1 MPVDMKEV
9 IAQAA
14 MKLLIEKHAKKLT
27 VKDIVE
33 ECHITR
39 QTFYYHFA
47 DIPEKADGQFCR
59 IVKLFY
65 NPAFLSRQNGRSD
78 SGRVRHSAVECRQTQ
93 WKGEI
98 KRGA

>member
-47 DIPEKADGQFCR
+47 DIPEMFRWILEQQGQR
-59 IVKLFY
+59 ALLEAKHRQGEKR
-65 NPAFLSRQNGRSD
+65 AFAACSSWRWRPCPIC
-78 SGRVRHSAVECRQTQ
+78 AV
-93 WKGEI
+93 
-98 KRGA
+98 